1 MGRARDIRLL
11 SDYQK
16 ITGFA
21 AMYPF
26 LTITHIE
33 GMPPV
38 AYHLLFK
45 LRGYLNVAAQ
55 IAEEHEVKLS
65 FPEQY
70 PFSAPPKFAFVKG
83 LFHPNVY
90 KNGDVCHGWYL
101 NNWHPGIHIDDLLL
115 DITKMICFK
124 PDSYNLK
131 SPANYACDADWIA
144 AHTIPADDINLH
156 TVGLVPS
163 ADTVHPI
170 AETPPATSD
179 ENQPKTEEVKSAEV
193 KIKIK
198 SIRNVLTFSETA
210 QHLPEPPDN
219 NSNLQQ
225 KNN

>member
-16 ITGFA
+16 ITRFA
-21 AMYPF
+21 AIHPF

-45 LRGYLNVAAQ
+45 LRGYLNAAGQ
-55 IAEEHEVKLS
+55 MATEHEVKLF

-70 PFSAPPKFAFVKG
+70 PFSAPPKFAFLKG

-131 SPANYACDADWIA
+131 SPANYACDAEWIA

-156 TVGLVPS
+156 TSQAQNTGTHAMPAASHETQSS
-163 ADTVHPI
+163 A
-170 AETPPATSD
+170 
-179 ENQPKTEEVKSAEV
+179 EEVKSDEF

-198 SIRNVLTFSETA
+198 AIRNVLTFSETGR
-210 QHLPEPPDN
+210 N
-219 NSNLQQ
+219 IT
-225 KNN
+225 

>member
-1 MGRARDIRLL
+1 MGRARDMRLL

-16 ITGFA
+16 ITLFA
-21 AMYPF
+21 NKFPF
-26 LTITHIE
+26 LTINKVE

-38 AYHLLFK
+38 EYLLEFK
-45 LRGYLNVAAQ
+45 LKGYLNAQ
-55 IAEEHEVKLS
+55 SEIANVHTLKLT

-101 NNWHPGIHIDDLLL
+101 NNWHPGIHIDDLLM

-144 AHTIPADDINLH
+144 THTIPADDITLFINN
-156 TVGLVPS
+156 
-163 ADTVHPI
+163 
-170 AETPPATSD
+170 E
-179 ENQPKTEEVKSAEV
+179 ENQLFTAGRQDLNVNELDLPGKSEADNTDTNVKV
-193 KIKIK
+193 TIK
-198 SIRNVLTFSETA
+198 SIRNVLTLSDA
-210 QHLPEPPDN
+210 ANQPSGHGSKLKVQIN
-219 NSNLQQ
+219 
-225 KNN
+225 